1 MFADYNFVRAAAVV
15 PKTRVADPLFNIGE
29 IINAAGTAASEGADI
44 IVFPELAI
52 TSYTCADLFRQ
63 KMLLKSSLDALKSFL
78 VFSNTVSSVIVL
90 GIPLQM
96 EGKLFNCAAVL
107 QNGKV
112 LGVVPKTYIPN
123 NNEFYEARWFASSRE
138 SGVET
143 IELFGKTVPFKPQ
156 IIFKSVCSREFSFSV
171 EICEDLW
178 AVIPPG
184 SMHALAGA
192 ELILN
197 ISSSNELAGKSLYRR
212 NLVKAQS
219 ASALCGYVYTSSGIG
234 ESTTDT
240 VYGGH
245 SLIAENGKLLAE
257 NRRFLTDTSILYAD
271 IDLDIIRH
279 ERMNNI
285 SYSRIFPGLKK
296 DSYSVLKLAAD
307 TNTGDNA
314 SILIR
319 NVEPRPFIPDNE
331 INRRE
336 RCEEI
341 LTIQSTGLATRL
353 AHTGINSVVIGLSG
367 GLDSTLAFLV
377 TVEAFAKLK
386 LDLSGIHLITM
397 PGFGTTVRTRGN
409 VEKLCNAMGL
419 SLERI
424 SIVDA
429 SARHLEDIG
438 HDGTTTDITYEN
450 SQARER
456 TQILMDKANLLGA
469 LVIGTGDLSELAL
482 GWCTYNGDHMSMY
495 AVNSGVP
502 KTLVSY
508 LIRYY
513 KEERASREVAR
524 ILEDIIATPISPELL
539 PPDKEGRIL
548 QKTEDKVGPYE
559 LHDFYLYNVV
569 RFALDPLKILFLAE
583 TAFGSKYSR
592 DTLKKWLKEFYR
604 RFFSQQFKRS
614 AIPDGP
620 KVGTIALSPRADW
633 RMPSD
638 ASVSLWLEELEKG

>member
-1 MFADYNFVRAAAVV
+1 MFSDYNFVRTAAVV
-15 PKTRVADPLFNIGE
+15 PKTRVADPIFNTGE
-29 IINAAGTAASEGADI
+29 IINAARTAAFRGADI

-52 TSYTCADLFRQ
+52 TSYTCGDLFRQ
-63 KMLLKSSLDALKSFL
+63 KTLLKSSLDALNNCL
-78 VFSNTVSSVIVL
+78 VFSNTVSSVIIL
-90 GIPLQM
+90 GIPLQI
-96 EGKLFNCAAVL
+96 EGKLFNCAAVF
-107 QNGKV
+107 QKGKI

-123 NNEFYEARWFASSRE
+123 NSEFYEARWFASSRE
-138 SGVET
+138 SCVET
-143 IELFGKTVPFKPQ
+143 IELFGSTIPFKPQ
-156 IIFKSVCSREFSFSV
+156 IIFKSICHRGFSFSV

-184 SMHALAGA
+184 SLHALAGA

-212 NLVKAQS
+212 DLVKSQS
-219 ASALCGYVYTSSGIG
+219 GSALCGYVYTSSGTG

-245 SLIAENGKLLAE
+245 SIIAENGKVLTE
-257 NRRFLTDTSILYAD
+257 NSRFSIDTSILYAD

-279 ERMNNI
+279 ERINNI

-296 DSYSVLKLAAD
+296 DSYSIQKLAAD
-307 TNTGDNA
+307 TRTVKDN
-314 SILIR
+314 SLFIR
-319 NVEPRPFIPDNE
+319 NIESRPFVPDDE
-331 INRRE
+331 SNRKE

-341 LTIQSTGLATRL
+341 LNIQSTGLATRL
-353 AHTGINSVVIGLSG
+353 SHTGISRVVIGLSG

-377 TVEAFAKLK
+377 TVEAFTKLN
-386 LDLSGIHLITM
+386 LDLAGIHLITM
-397 PGFGTTVRTRGN
+397 PGFGTTDRTRGN
-409 VEKLCNAMGL
+409 VEKLCSAMGL
-419 SLERI
+419 LLERI

-429 SARHLEDIG
+429 AGRHLEDIG

-450 SQARER
+450 AQARER

-513 KEERASREVAR
+513 KEERASREVSE

-539 PPDKEGRIL
+539 PPGEEGEIL

-559 LHDFYLYNVV
+559 LHDFFLYNVV
-569 RFALDPLKILFLAE
+569 RFAFDPQKVLYLAE
-583 TAFGSKYSR
+583 TAFKAQYDR
-592 DTLKKWLKEFYR
+592 DTLIKWLKVFYR

>member
-1 MFADYNFVRAAAVV
+1 MFSDYNFVRAAAVV
-15 PKTRVADPLFNIGE
+15 PKTRVADPLFNIRE
-29 IINAAGTAASEGADI
+29 IINAAGAAASEGADI

-63 KMLLKSSLDALKSFL
+63 KTLLNSSLDALNNFL
-78 VFSNTVSSVIVL
+78 VFSNTVSPVIVL
-90 GIPLQM
+90 GIPLQRD
-96 EGKLFNCAAVL
+96 GKLFNCAAVL
-107 QNGKV
+107 QRGKI
-112 LGVVPKTYIPN
+112 LGIVPKTYIPN

-143 IELFGKTVPFKPQ
+143 IDLFGSTVPFKPQ

-197 ISSSNELAGKSLYRR
+197 SSSSNELAGKSHYRR
-212 NLVKAQS
+212 NLVKSQS

-245 SLIAENGKLLAE
+245 SIITENGKLLAE
-257 NRRFLTDTSILYAD
+257 NSRFLTDTSILYAD

-296 DSYSVLKLAAD
+296 DNYSVLKLAAA
-307 TNTGDNA
+307 TNMEENDA
-314 SILIR
+314 VLIR

-331 INRRE
+331 VNRRE

-353 AHTGINSVVIGLSG
+353 AHTGMSRVVIGLSG

-377 TVEAFAKLK
+377 TVEAFTKLN

-397 PGFGTTVRTRGN
+397 PGFGTTERTRGN
-409 VEKLCNAMGL
+409 VEKLCDAMGL

-429 SARHLEDIG
+429 STHHLKDIG
-438 HDGTTTDITYEN
+438 HDGITTDITYEN

-508 LIRYY
+508 LIKYY
-513 KEERASREVAR
+513 REERASREVAK

-539 PPDKEGRIL
+539 PPDKEGKIL
-548 QKTEDKVGPYE
+548 QKTEDNVGPYE

-569 RFALDPLKILFLAE
+569 RFAFDPLKILFLAE